1 MSEITRTPGQIA
13 LEINTIKEQTRK
25 LLIYNSIEIGRRL
38 VEAKEIVDHGE
49 WGKWLE
55 NEVSYSKSTA
65 NNLMKIFKEYGADQI
80 NLIGDNLKSQTFGDL
95 SYSQAVV
102 LLGIAPEEREGFVK
116 ENNINEMSTRELK
129 KVIAEKKKLEEK
141 LKNKE
146 QELENKN
153 KEMNELEK
161 AFNSNVEEK
170 NRNEEKNQ
178 ELNEKLEEV
187 MRELEEVKNRPAE
200 VKTEIKVETSDIEE
214 KYRKEIES
222 LNKEKE
228 ELTKRLS
235 VNISDEAVYKVH
247 FNNIVASFN
256 GILQALNNIQNK
268 DEIQGMKY
276 KEATE
281 KFLRTMIE
289 RL

>member
-1 MSEITRTPGQIA
+1 MSEITRTPVQIA
-13 LEINTIKEQTRK
+13 LEINIIKDQTRK

-102 LLGIAPEEREGFVK
+102 LLGIAPEEREAFVK

-178 ELNEKLEEV
+178 ELNEKLEEA
-187 MRELEEVKNRPAE
+187 MRELEEVKNRPEE
-200 VKTEIKVETSDIEE
+200 VKTEIKVEISDIEE
-214 KYRKEIES
+214 KYRKEIEN

-228 ELTKRLS
+228 DLTKRLS
-235 VNISDEAVYKVH
+235 ANISDEAVYKVH
-247 FNNIVASFN
+247 FNNIVSSFN
-256 GILQALNNIQNK
+256 GILQSLSNIQNK

-281 KFLRTMIE
+281 KFLRTMLD
-289 RL
+289 RV

>member
-80 NLIGDNLKSQTFGDL
+80 NLIGDNLKSQAFGDL

-102 LLGIAPEEREGFVK
+102 LLGIAPEEREKFIE

-129 KVIAEKKKLEEK
+129 KVIDEKKKLEKE
-141 LKNKE
+141 LKNKD
-146 QELENKN
+146 KAIS
-153 KEMNELEK
+153 ELEK
-161 AFNSNVEEK
+161 AFNSNAEAKRKQEEENK
-170 NRNEEKNQ
+170 TLTNKID
-178 ELNEKLEEV
+178 ELLK
-187 MRELEEVKNRPAE
+187 ELEEAKNMP
-200 VKTEIKVETSDIEE
+200 TEIKVETADIEREYQE
-214 KYRKEIES
+214 KLDS

-228 ELTKRLS
+228 ELAKRL
-235 VNISDEAVYKVH
+235 NKENTSDEAVFRVH
-247 FNNIVASFN
+247 FDNIVKSYN
-256 GILQALNNIQNK
+256 GLLQSLDNIQSSN
-268 DEIQGMKY
+268 EIQGMKL

-281 KFLRTMIE
+281 KFLRTMLE

>member
-1 MSEITRTPGQIA
+1 MSEIARTPGQIA

-80 NLIGDNLKSQTFGDL
+80 NLIGDNLKSQAFGDL

-102 LLGIAPEEREGFVK
+102 LLGIAPEEREQFIE

-129 KVIAEKKKLEEK
+129 KVIDEKKKLEKE
-141 LKNKE
+141 LKNKD
-146 QELENKN
+146 KAIS
-153 KEMNELEK
+153 ELEK
-161 AFNSNVEEK
+161 AFNSNAEAKRKQEEENK
-170 NRNEEKNQ
+170 TLTNKID
-178 ELNEKLEEV
+178 ELLK
-187 MRELEEVKNRPAE
+187 ELEEAKNMP
-200 VKTEIKVETSDIEE
+200 TEIKVETADIEREYQE
-214 KYRKEIES
+214 KLDS

-228 ELTKRLS
+228 ELAKRL
-235 VNISDEAVYKVH
+235 NKENTSDEAVFRVY
-247 FNNIVASFN
+247 FDNIVKSYN
-256 GILQALNNIQNK
+256 GLLQSLDNIQSSN
-268 DEIQGMKY
+268 EIQGMKL

-281 KFLRTMIE
+281 KFLRTMLE

>member
-80 NLIGDNLKSQTFGDL
+80 NLIGDNLKSQAFGDL

-102 LLGIAPEEREGFVK
+102 LLGIAPEEREQFIE

-129 KVIAEKKKLEEK
+129 KVIDEKKKLEKE
-141 LKNKE
+141 LKNKD
-146 QELENKN
+146 KAIS
-153 KEMNELEK
+153 ELEK
-161 AFNSNVEEK
+161 AFNSNAEAKRKKEEENK
-170 NRNEEKNQ
+170 TLTNKID
-178 ELNEKLEEV
+178 ELLK
-187 MRELEEVKNRPAE
+187 ELEEAKNMP
-200 VKTEIKVETSDIEE
+200 TEIKVETADIEREYQE
-214 KYRKEIES
+214 KLDS

-228 ELTKRLS
+228 ELAKRL
-235 VNISDEAVYKVH
+235 NKENTSDEAVFRVH
-247 FNNIVASFN
+247 FDNIVKSYN
-256 GILQALNNIQNK
+256 GLLQSLDNIQSS
-268 DEIQGMKY
+268 DEIQGMKL

-281 KFLRTMIE
+281 KFLRTMLE

>member
-13 LEINTIKEQTRK
+13 LEINTIKDQTRK

-65 NNLMKIFKEYGADQI
+65 NNLMKIFKEYGSNQI

-102 LLGIAPEEREGFVK
+102 LLGIAPEEREEFVK
-116 ENNINEMSTRELK
+116 ENDINEMSTRELK
-129 KVIAEKKKLEEK
+129 KVIDEKKRLEKE
-141 LKNKE
+141 LKNKD
-146 QELENKN
+146 KAIS
-153 KEMNELEK
+153 ELEK
-161 AFNSNVEEK
+161 AFNSNAEDKRKQEEENK
-170 NRNEEKNQ
+170 T
-178 ELNEKLEEV
+178 LENKIDGLLK
-187 MRELEEVKNRPAE
+187 ELEEAKNRP
-200 VKTEIKVETSDIEE
+200 TEIKVETT
-214 KYRKEIES
+214 EIEREYQDKLDT

-228 ELTKRLS
+228 ELAKKLNKENT
-235 VNISDEAVYKVH
+235 SDEAVFRVH
-247 FNNIVASFN
+247 FDNIVKSYN
-256 GILQALNNIQNK
+256 GLLQSLDNIQSSN
-268 DEIQGMKY
+268 EIQGMKL

-281 KFLRTMIE
+281 KFLKTMLE

>member
-1 MSEITRTPGQIA
+1 MSEITRTPVQIA
-13 LEINTIKEQTRK
+13 LEINIIKDQTRK

-102 LLGIAPEEREGFVK
+102 LLGIAPEEREAFVK

-153 KEMNELEK
+153 KEINELEK

-178 ELNEKLEEV
+178 ELNEKLEEA
-187 MRELEEVKNRPAE
+187 MRELEEVKNRPEE

-214 KYRKEIES
+214 KYRKEIEN

-228 ELTKRLS
+228 DLTKRLS
-235 VNISDEAVYKVH
+235 ANISDEAVYKVH
-247 FNNIVASFN
+247 FNNIVSSFN
-256 GILQALNNIQNK
+256 GILQSLSNIQNK

-281 KFLRTMIE
+281 KFLRTMLD
-289 RL
+289 RV

>member
-80 NLIGDNLKSQTFGDL
+80 NLIGDNLKSQAFGDL

-102 LLGIAPEEREGFVK
+102 LLGIAPEEREQFIE

-129 KVIAEKKKLEEK
+129 KVIDEKKKLEKE
-141 LKNKE
+141 LKNKD
-146 QELENKN
+146 KAIS
-153 KEMNELEK
+153 KLEK
-161 AFNSNVEEK
+161 AFNSNAEAKRKQEEENK
-170 NRNEEKNQ
+170 TLTNKID
-178 ELNEKLEEV
+178 ELLK
-187 MRELEEVKNRPAE
+187 ELEEVKNMP
-200 VKTEIKVETSDIEE
+200 TEIKVETADIEREYQE
-214 KYRKEIES
+214 KLDS

-228 ELTKRLS
+228 ELVKRL
-235 VNISDEAVYKVH
+235 NKENTSDEAVFRVH
-247 FNNIVASFN
+247 FDNIVKSYN
-256 GILQALNNIQNK
+256 GLLRSLDNIQSSN
-268 DEIQGMKY
+268 EIKGMKL

-281 KFLRTMIE
+281 KFLRTMLE

>member
-1 MSEITRTPGQIA
+1 MSEITRTPVQIA
-13 LEINTIKEQTRK
+13 LEINIIKDQTRK

-102 LLGIAPEEREGFVK
+102 LLGIAPEEREAFVK

-178 ELNEKLEEV
+178 ELNEKLEEA
-187 MRELEEVKNRPAE
+187 MRELEEVKNRPEE

-214 KYRKEIES
+214 KYRKEIEN

-228 ELTKRLS
+228 DLTKRLS
-235 VNISDEAVYKVH
+235 ANISDEAVYKVH
-247 FNNIVASFN
+247 FNNIVSSFN
-256 GILQALNNIQNK
+256 GILQSLSNIQNK

-281 KFLRTMIE
+281 KFLRTMLD
-289 RL
+289 RV

>member
-80 NLIGDNLKSQTFGDL
+80 NLIGDNLKSQAFGDL

-102 LLGIAPEEREGFVK
+102 LLGIAPEEREKFIE

-129 KVIAEKKKLEEK
+129 KVIDEKKKLEKE
-141 LKNKE
+141 LKNKD
-146 QELENKN
+146 KAIS
-153 KEMNELEK
+153 ELEK
-161 AFNSNVEEK
+161 AFNSNAEAKRKQEEENKTLK
-170 NRNEEKNQ
+170 NKID
-178 ELNEKLEEV
+178 ELLK
-187 MRELEEVKNRPAE
+187 ELEEAKNMP
-200 VKTEIKVETSDIEE
+200 TEIKVETADIEREYQE
-214 KYRKEIES
+214 KLDS

-228 ELTKRLS
+228 ELAKRL
-235 VNISDEAVYKVH
+235 NKENTSDEAVFRVH
-247 FNNIVASFN
+247 FDNIVKSYN
-256 GILQALNNIQNK
+256 GLLQSLDNIQSSN
-268 DEIQGMKY
+268 EIQGMKL

-281 KFLRTMIE
+281 KFLRTMLE

>member
-95 SYSQAVV
+95 SYSQAIV
-102 LLGIAPEEREGFVK
+102 LLGIAPEEREEFVK

-129 KVIAEKKKLEEK
+129 KVIDEKKKLEKE
-141 LKNKE
+141 LKNKD
-146 QELENKN
+146 KAIS
-153 KEMNELEK
+153 ELEK

-170 NRNEEKNQ
+170 NKNEKDKQ
-178 ELNEKLEEV
+178 ELNEKLEEL
-187 MRELEEVKNRPAE
+187 MRELEEVKSRP
-200 VKTEIKVETSDIEE
+200 TEIKVETSDIEE
-214 KYRKEIES
+214 KYRKEIEN

-228 ELTKRLS
+228 DLNKRLS
-235 VNISDEAVYKVH
+235 ANISDEAVYKVH
-247 FNNIVASFN
+247 FNNIVSSFN
-256 GILQALNNIQNK
+256 GILQSISNIQNK

-281 KFLRTMIE
+281 KFLRTMLE